1 MAVLPAI
8 RMHRA
13 LINHIR
19 HGILWIT
26 RLKPMP
32 TFKAVDLAM
41 GQILRVAET
50 RYRAAFPA
58 MTTARRSLYTH
69 YHITTL
75 RNTGRLQKKT
85 NFCAAAVTAGR
96 LTTLTAVWYRI
107 QIFSTISPDPV
118 PRPHVTRPLWPTRPT
133 GRDPMKTRI
142 QAMIRVTKRSIWT
155 QLIRVACSAIKPK
168 GPEWDRYPKLPAV
181 SRLILPTAMG
191 LRPDVIPAARVFPP
205 LMTCLLPKQLPTVP
219 MLKQI

>member
-1 MAVLPAI
+1 MVVLPAI

-26 RLKPMP
+26 PLKPMP
-32 TFKAVDLAM
+32 TFKAVNLAM
-41 GQILRVAET
+41 GQILRVTES

-58 MTTARRSLYTH
+58 MTTAHRSLYIH
-69 YHITTL
+69 CHITTL

-107 QIFSTISPDPV
+107 QIFSKIPPDPV
-118 PRPHVTRPLWPTRPT
+118 PRPHVTRLQWPTRPT

-142 QAMIRVTKRSIWT
+142 QAMIPVTERSIWT
-155 QLIRVACSAIKPK
+155 QSIRVAFSATKPTV
-168 GPEWDRYPKLPAV
+168 PVPDRYLKHPAV
-181 SRLILPTAMG
+181 SWLILQTAMG
-191 LRPDVIPAARVFPP
+191 LRPDAIRAARVFPP
-205 LMTCLLPKQLPTVP
+205 LTTCPLPKLLPTAP
-219 MLKQI
+219 MQKQI